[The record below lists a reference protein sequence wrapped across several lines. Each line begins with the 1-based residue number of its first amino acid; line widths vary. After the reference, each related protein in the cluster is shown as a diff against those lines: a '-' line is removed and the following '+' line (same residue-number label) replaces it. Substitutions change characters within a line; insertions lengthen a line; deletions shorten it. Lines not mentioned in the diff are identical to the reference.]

1 MTEKEMMQGTIEY
14 MRLRIDQMMGEWEK
28 LEKISQKREL
38 TERENEKM
46 ETLAK
51 EQQVC
56 RHVLEDTELYY
67 RIKFENEAMS
77 DEETHAQVTLEMEQG
92 KEITLTEWARKN
104 GISSDTARHKAMKGI
119 LKTARKVGRDWV
131 INECESNIDGRRK
144 K

>member
-1 MTEKEMMQGTIEY
+1 MCVP
-14 MRLRIDQMMGEWEK
+14 LFFCDF
-28 LEKISQKREL
+28 LQK
-38 TERENEKM
+38 TNEKV
-46 ETLAK
+46 ETLVR
-51 EQQVC
+51 EQKVC

-67 RIKFENEAMS
+67 RIKFQSEPMS
-77 DEETHAQVTLEMEQG
+77 DEEAHAQVTLEMDRG